1 MLLLYNNRVKA
12 HFRDLILTPK
22 VIVLLLL
29 GAISLVLVASCSL
42 VSFAPSKPSSPASK
56 IIFVTVTPQP
66 SLNLSEA
73 ARIRAGQA
81 PLAGQPVA
89 AKPGLKA
96 PPAAYFADANE
107 LGQVLVLMYHRIGY
121 PEMRYQRTPEGLR
134 SDLQQLFDRG
144 YFPVNFSDLV
154 DGLPTLPPGKKPVVL
169 TFDDS
174 DISQFHVQGDN
185 KIDADSAVGILL
197 NFHFDH
203 GDEWPPRATFF
214 ILGDD
219 TQDYIKIF
227 GQPEWVKAKLQFLT
241 EIGMEVASHT
251 VNHADLSVATAER
264 IEWELAVSKHVIEEL
279 IPGYQVRTLSAP
291 YGGFPYTNDFFIS
304 GRWGDYSYSYDGAV
318 AAWGGPSLS
327 PHHTAFDRYR
337 VPRVEVSDLWIDH
350 WLTYFEQTPE
360 EYYTSDGDPSRV
372 TAPEI
377 RIAADQ

>member
-1 MLLLYNNRVKA
+1 VKVDY
-12 HFRDLILTPK
+12 RDLSLTPK
-22 VIVLLLL
+22 VIALLLL
-29 GAISLVLVASCSL
+29 LVTSLGLIAGGGALSLVPDDASL
-42 VSFAPSKPSSPASK
+42 PASK
-56 IIFVTVTPQP
+56 IVFVTVTPQP
-66 SLNLSEA
+66 SLTLTEA

-81 PLAGQPVA
+81 TPNGRA
-89 AKPGLKA
+89 AAAPG
-96 PPAAYFADANE
+96 PGSTPGAYFADANE
-107 LGQVLVLMYHRIGY
+107 LGKVLVLMYHRLGY
-121 PEMRYQRTPEGLR
+121 PETRYQRTPEGLR
-134 SDLQQLFDRG
+134 SDLQKLYDGG

-154 DGLPTLPPGKKPVVL
+154 AGLPSLPPGKKPVVL

-174 DISQFHVQGDN
+174 DISQFHVLDDN

-203 GDEWPPRATFF
+203 GDQWPPRATFF

-251 VNHADLSVATAER
+251 VNHTDLSVATAER
-264 IEWELAVSKHVIEEL
+264 IEWELAVSKHIIEQL
-279 IPGYQVRTLSAP
+279 TPGYKVRTLSAP
-291 YGGFPYTNDFFIS
+291 YGGFPFTNDFFVS
-304 GRWGDYSYSYDGAV
+304 GRWGNYSYSYDGAV

-350 WLTYFEQTPE
+350 WLAYFEQTPE
-360 EYYTSDGDPSRV
+360 EYYVSDGDPSRV